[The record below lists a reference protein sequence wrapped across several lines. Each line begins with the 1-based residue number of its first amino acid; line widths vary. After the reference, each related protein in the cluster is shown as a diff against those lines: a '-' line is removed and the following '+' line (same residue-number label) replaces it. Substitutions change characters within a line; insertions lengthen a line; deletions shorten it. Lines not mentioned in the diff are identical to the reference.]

1 MSADYP
7 TDKMKEQKIPV
18 STGHKGTVID
28 SGIEGRQ
35 APENTSGTIG
45 TYKTKK

>member
-1 MSADYP
+1 MADYP
-7 TDKMKEQKIPV
+7 TNKMKEQKIPL
-18 STGHKGTVID
+18 SAGHTGVVID
-28 SGIEGRQ
+28 SSIEGRQ